1 MLKKTLLRS
10 LNILKIST
18 WVTAFMALAVLVVVA
33 FLIMFPQTIKGQIE
47 SRLSEISGL
56 DVRIEKISL
65 EFQEN
70 ELFLAVKELQISSD
84 GLKPIAKVDVL
95 RWNVDLMALYKGI
108 EIPGHID
115 VNELLIDT
123 SNIDDYV
130 GIMNAESV
138 LSNIGVS
145 GLLALQ
151 SLSINR
157 TKLIGQ
163 QSLDLAPIE
172 LKRNKQKISLSM
184 RDQSIFSTSQVPK
197 LGSMVNINTSIDV
210 AKAREERVAVI
221 PFSLQNEDFNLSAQV
236 KIFNQQ
242 DQVYLEFESY
252 IDQIEVSKI
261 NQNIPESLSS
271 SEGARWIDEVLKDGF
286 LTDIML
292 TTRFNMSGEIE
303 APNTKFSANL
313 SKATINANPN
323 WPSIEDIN
331 AKVTFSNDY
340 LKIVGNQARVE
351 GIDLSYLSI
360 TTRDFNQ
367 PDAKLSLNARFD
379 SNSQKVE
386 QFIRETSVSDKI
398 KAYLNE
404 FELIG
409 KLWGNI
415 NLVAPLQKNTDQKPE
430 LTFDMFAS
438 ENSLS
443 LFDGEINVDG
453 FNSQIS
459 FKDGLIRTKG
469 KGLIGGELFQMSL
482 NPKDWINEDNSALKV
497 KLTHLSSSIDAF
509 ISKRSSVEW
518 SSIMKSE
525 DLYADLTLLIDNDGK
540 YILNLKDLNIS
551 SLDNINDW
559 KLSPK
564 IFPSLHLSLKD
575 SKVNNKIVP
584 NFEAD
589 LINHDYVMEIKNLVF
604 ENIGLSEEDLVFNG
618 SWLNG
623 KTALR
628 AKASSQNLS
637 SFLNKFGVNE
647 PVIGGGFS
655 VDLRLYCDCEPWQV
669 APKNVTGY
677 MQAEV
682 AEGVFTNQ
690 DPNLFKLISFINL
703 ETIANRFRLTR
714 SELREAGYVYDQI
727 NAKLLFNDGV
737 AKVDYFLVE
746 SEESDIELT
755 GSVDLIKR
763 DYNLA
768 ANVQPAIA
776 NTIPLATYLAGG
788 GLAGFG
794 VWAADKMLFGG
805 EVMSGLLDN
814 TVEITFVISGP
825 WSEPIIEK
833 LDGVKVL

>member
-18 WVTAFMALAVLVVVA
+18 WVTAFMALAVLAVVA

-84 GLKPIAKVDVL
+84 GMKPIAKVDVL
-95 RWNVDLMALYKGI
+95 RWNVDLMALYKGV

-115 VNELLIDT
+115 INELLIDT

-261 NQNIPESLSS
+261 NQNIPESLSA

-469 KGLIGGELFQMSL
+469 KGLIGGELFQISL

>member
-18 WVTAFMALAVLVVVA
+18 WVTAFMALAVLAVVA

-271 SEGARWIDEVLKDGF
+271 SEGARWIDEVLKDGL

>member
-18 WVTAFMALAVLVVVA
+18 WVTAFMALAVLAVVA

-469 KGLIGGELFQMSL
+469 KGLIRGELFQMSL

-677 MQAEV
+677 LQAEV

>member
-18 WVTAFMALAVLVVVA
+18 WVTAFMALAVLAVVA

-157 TKLIGQ
+157 TQLIGQ

-776 NTIPLATYLAGG
+776 DTIPLATYLAGG

-814 TVEITFVISGP
+814 AVEITFVISGP

>member
-18 WVTAFMALAVLVVVA
+18 WVTAFMALAVLAVVA

-95 RWNVDLMALYKGI
+95 RWNVDFMALYKGI

-157 TKLIGQ
+157 TQLIGQ

>member
-18 WVTAFMALAVLVVVA
+18 WVTAFMALAVLAVVA

-84 GLKPIAKVDVL
+84 SLKPIAKVDVL

-157 TKLIGQ
+157 TKLIDQ

-261 NQNIPESLSS
+261 NQNIPESLSA

-682 AEGVFTNQ
+682 EEGVFTNQ

>member
-18 WVTAFMALAVLVVVA
+18 WVTAFMALAVLAVVA

-84 GLKPIAKVDVL
+84 GMKPIAKVDVL
-95 RWNVDLMALYKGI
+95 RWNIDLMALYKGI

-157 TKLIGQ
+157 TQLIGQ

-564 IFPSLHLSLKD
+564 IFPSIHLSLKD

>member
-18 WVTAFMALAVLVVVA
+18 WVTAFMALAVLAVVA

-84 GLKPIAKVDVL
+84 GMKPIAKVDVL

-157 TKLIGQ
+157 TQLIGQ

-261 NQNIPESLSS
+261 NQNIPESLSA

>member
-18 WVTAFMALAVLVVVA
+18 WVTAFMALAVLAVVA

-84 GLKPIAKVDVL
+84 SLKPIAKVDVL

-677 MQAEV
+677 LQAEV

>member
-18 WVTAFMALAVLVVVA
+18 WVTAFMALAVLAVVA

-84 GLKPIAKVDVL
+84 GMKPIAKVDVL

-261 NQNIPESLSS
+261 NQNIPESLSA

-737 AKVDYFLVE
+737 AKVEYFLVE

>member
-18 WVTAFMALAVLVVVA
+18 WVTAFMALAVLAVVA

-84 GLKPIAKVDVL
+84 GMKPIAKVDVL

-655 VDLRLYCDCEPWQV
+655 IDLRLYCDCEPWQV

>member
-1 MLKKTLLRS
+1 MG
-10 LNILKIST
+10 
-18 WVTAFMALAVLVVVA
+18 AL
-33 FLIMFPQTIKGQIE
+33 E
-47 SRLSEISGL
+47 
-56 DVRIEKISL
+56 
-65 EFQEN
+65 
-70 ELFLAVKELQISSD
+70 
-84 GLKPIAKVDVL
+84 
-95 RWNVDLMALYKGI
+95 GI

-271 SEGARWIDEVLKDGF
+271 SEGARWIDEVLKDGL

-575 SKVNNKIVP
+575 SKVNNKRVP

-655 VDLRLYCDCEPWQV
+655 VDLRLYCDCEPWQI

>member
-18 WVTAFMALAVLVVVA
+18 WVTAFMALAVLAVVA

-84 GLKPIAKVDVL
+84 GMKPIAKVDVL

-313 SKATINANPN
+313 SNATINANPN

-690 DPNLFKLISFINL
+690 DPNLFKLI
-703 ETIANRFRLTR
+703 
-714 SELREAGYVYDQI
+714 
-727 NAKLLFNDGV
+727 
-737 AKVDYFLVE
+737 
-746 SEESDIELT
+746 
-755 GSVDLIKR
+755 
-763 DYNLA
+763 
-768 ANVQPAIA
+768 
-776 NTIPLATYLAGG
+776 
-788 GLAGFG
+788 
-794 VWAADKMLFGG
+794 
-805 EVMSGLLDN
+805 
-814 TVEITFVISGP
+814 
-825 WSEPIIEK
+825 
-833 LDGVKVL
+833 

>member
-18 WVTAFMALAVLVVVA
+18 WVTAFMALAVLAVVA

-84 GLKPIAKVDVL
+84 SLKPIAKVDVL

-415 NLVAPLQKNTDQKPE
+415 NLVAPLQKNTDLKPK

>member
-18 WVTAFMALAVLVVVA
+18 WVTAFMALAVLAVVA

-84 GLKPIAKVDVL
+84 SLKPIAKVDVL

-157 TKLIGQ
+157 TQLIGQ

-271 SEGARWIDEVLKDGF
+271 SEGARWIDEVLKDGL

>member
-18 WVTAFMALAVLVVVA
+18 WVTAFMALAVLAVVA

-84 GLKPIAKVDVL
+84 GMKPIAKVDVL

-157 TKLIGQ
+157 TQLIGQ

-575 SKVNNKIVP
+575 SKVNNKKVP

>member
-1 MLKKTLLRS
+1 
-10 LNILKIST
+10 
-18 WVTAFMALAVLVVVA
+18 MALAILAVVA

-84 GLKPIAKVDVL
+84 GMKPIAKVDVL

-564 IFPSLHLSLKD
+564 IFPSVHLSLKD

>member
-18 WVTAFMALAVLVVVA
+18 WVTAFMALAVLAVVA

-84 GLKPIAKVDVL
+84 SLKPIAKVDVL

-575 SKVNNKIVP
+575 SKVNNKRVP
-584 NFEAD
+584 NFEAY

>member
-18 WVTAFMALAVLVVVA
+18 WVTAFMALAVLAVVA

-459 FKDGLIRTKG
+459 FKEGLIRTKG

-727 NAKLLFNDGV
+727 NAKLLFNNGV

>member
-18 WVTAFMALAVLVVVA
+18 WVTAFMALAVLAVVA

-84 GLKPIAKVDVL
+84 SLKPIAKVDVL

-261 NQNIPESLSS
+261 NQNIPESLSD

-469 KGLIGGELFQMSL
+469 KGLIGGELFQISL

-669 APKNVTGY
+669 DPKNVTGY

>member
-18 WVTAFMALAVLVVVA
+18 WVTAFMALAVLAVVA

-84 GLKPIAKVDVL
+84 GMKPIAKVDVL

-157 TKLIGQ
+157 TQLIGQ

-271 SEGARWIDEVLKDGF
+271 SEGARWIDEVLKDGL

-367 PDAKLSLNARFD
+367 LDAKLSLNARFD

>member
-18 WVTAFMALAVLVVVA
+18 WVTAFMALAVLAVVA

-84 GLKPIAKVDVL
+84 SLKPIAKVDVL

-469 KGLIGGELFQMSL
+469 KGLIGGELFQISL

>member
-18 WVTAFMALAVLVVVA
+18 WVTAFMALAVLAVVA

-84 GLKPIAKVDVL
+84 SLKPIAKVDVL

-589 LINHDYVMEIKNLVF
+589 LINLDYVMEIKNLVF

-814 TVEITFVISGP
+814 AIEITFVISGP

>member
-18 WVTAFMALAVLVVVA
+18 WVTAFMALAVLAVVA

-84 GLKPIAKVDVL
+84 SLKPIAKVDVL

-367 PDAKLSLNARFD
+367 PDSKLSLNARFD

>member
-18 WVTAFMALAVLVVVA
+18 WVTAFMALALLAVVA

-84 GLKPIAKVDVL
+84 GMKPIAKVDVF

-123 SNIDDYV
+123 SNIDNYV

-157 TKLIGQ
+157 TQLIGQ
-163 QSLDLAPIE
+163 QSIDLAPIE

-236 KIFNQQ
+236 KIFDQQ

-261 NQNIPESLSS
+261 NQNIPESLSA

-386 QFIRETSVSDKI
+386 QFIRESSVSDKI

-409 KLWGNI
+409 KLWGNV

-509 ISKRSSVEW
+509 ISMRSSVEW

-540 YILNLKDLNIS
+540 YILNLQDLNIS

-647 PVIGGGFS
+647 PVIGGGFN

-690 DPNLFKLISFINL
+690 DPNLFKLISIINL

-805 EVMSGLLDN
+805 ELMSGLLDN
-814 TVEITFVISGP
+814 AVEITFVISGP

>member
-18 WVTAFMALAVLVVVA
+18 WVTAFMALAVLTVVA

-47 SRLSEISGL
+47 NRLSEISGL

-84 GLKPIAKVDVL
+84 GMKPIAKVDFL

-221 PFSLQNEDFNLSAQV
+221 PFSLQNEDFILSAQV

-261 NQNIPESLSS
+261 NQNIPESLSA

-351 GIDLSYLSI
+351 DIDLSYLSI

-367 PDAKLSLNARFD
+367 PNAKLSLNARFD
-379 SNSQKVE
+379 SNSKKVE

-398 KAYLNE
+398 KAYLDE
-404 FELIG
+404 FELSG

-415 NLVAPLQKNTDQKPE
+415 NLVVPLQKNTDQKSE

-459 FKDGLIRTKG
+459 FKEGLIRTKG

-575 SKVNNKIVP
+575 SKVNNKRVP

-604 ENIGLSEEDLVFNG
+604 ENIGLSEEDLIFNG

-628 AKASSQNLS
+628 AKASSKNLS

>member
-18 WVTAFMALAVLVVVA
+18 WVTAFMALAVLAVVA

-84 GLKPIAKVDVL
+84 GMKPIAKVDVL
-95 RWNVDLMALYKGI
+95 RWNVDLMALYKGV

-130 GIMNAESV
+130 GIINAESV

-157 TKLIGQ
+157 TQLTGQ

-814 TVEITFVISGP
+814 TVEITFIISGP

>member
-1 MLKKTLLRS
+1 MLKKTLLKS

-18 WVTAFMALAVLVVVA
+18 WVTAFMALAVLAVVA

-482 NPKDWINEDNSALKV
+482 NPKDWINVDNSALKV

-669 APKNVTGY
+669 DPKNVTGY

-737 AKVDYFLVE
+737 TKVDYFLVE

-814 TVEITFVISGP
+814 TVEITFIISGP

>member
-18 WVTAFMALAVLVVVA
+18 WVTAFMALAVLAVVA

-70 ELFLAVKELQISSD
+70 ELFLAVKGLQISSD

>member
-18 WVTAFMALAVLVVVA
+18 WVTAFMALAVLAVVA

-47 SRLSEISGL
+47 SRLSEITGL

-84 GLKPIAKVDVL
+84 SLKPIAKVDVL

-637 SFLNKFGVNE
+637 SFLNKFGINE
-647 PVIGGGFS
+647 PVIGGSFS

-669 APKNVTGY
+669 DPKNVTGY